1 MPTWIVPPAQKQR
14 FSQHNVDVL
23 DCREN
28 RYREI
33 SLRELLP
40 DLPLWYKKIVLEHDH
55 EEEMALRDRGIY
67 ENVWFVSLQRVLEN
81 RMFTG
86 LMQSILKTLE
96 RVYGTPVDIEYTVNM
111 DENEE
116 FVVNLLQCRP
126 LYQGRKGDAG
136 SAQIPEISEAFFEL
150 QSASMGS
157 SRKRK
162 VDVVV
167 QIDPAKYN
175 EYPYARKYEVAAAVG
190 NINRYYRDSGKNM
203 LLMAPGRIG
212 TSSPELGIPTQFA
225 DISCF
230 SEICEISDS
239 RAGFMP
245 ELSYGSHMFQDMVEA
260 EISYSA
266 IWNDR
271 RTLRYDPGLLDS
283 EKNLFPEIAPD
294 CPGLWDMI
302 TVREPE
308 CLYFWLD
315 SVRNYVL
322 CGRCRLP

>member
-1 MPTWIVPPAQKQR
+1 
-14 FSQHNVDVL
+14 
-23 DCREN
+23 
-28 RYREI
+28 
-33 SLRELLP
+33 
-40 DLPLWYKKIVLEHDH
+40 
-55 EEEMALRDRGIY
+55 
-67 ENVWFVSLQRVLEN
+67 
-81 RMFTG
+81 
-86 LMQSILKTLE
+86 MQSILKTLE